1 MRVRLLFCVVLLLL
15 VVVASRCATVSA
27 SFSVAITIYDHG
39 FVNQIDVTRGRFN
52 PVNKTTTFT
61 QDTPGIYA
69 YVTAAL
75 YSANLTW
82 LWYAP
87 SGQLYFN
94 RTVQADCSQS
104 PCTFFTSVYFAGKSS
119 AAAMLGTWRVDL
131 IAGGSRLYSDYFSL
145 TPVITQEDYWN
156 FDLSSPVLNESF
168 PFRGHG
174 YLTVIIHPD
183 NSTWNYYAINLPT
196 ATNVTAYE
204 ADTHQSLSVSTLVN
218 STNVLVDL
226 GRPRSDGYK
235 FVLSFDLTGIFGL
248 NSWLGGDLR
257 FGWTDGPWIRFDDA
271 HPIPESYNITLPDK
285 ANVVDVVGFNS
296 LGLGYNV
303 TGGTKPSILISTT
316 LGPRQI
322 FGWTILYQDF
332 TWLETRVNVTF
343 VSTTITKPLS
353 IASQQLIPI
362 LPLTLGSVSLWSA
375 IMSVF
380 LVISSELLSPIYI
393 KSDIFINRRRLQYV
407 ALTLVVVFF
416 VTTGY
421 QVFVTQSLPASLS
434 FTGSKFP
441 VRSGI
446 IVLLISML
454 GGFWLLKRRRGKTSG
469 VFRSG
474 TQLSPNE
481 IPMKPFVPKQILEI
495 KEVQVPTSRF
505 TKDAFRARVGEEK
518 DPRSAVR
525 LTFRFAESLMSE
537 VTGER
542 RMLNETDSEYCSRIT
557 EEYPFLKMPLTR
569 LLEIFEEAEYTSNQI
584 DASQRADAVNAV
596 IELIEV
602 LKNPPKN

>member
-1 MRVRLLFCVVLLLL
+1 
-15 VVVASRCATVSA
+15 
-27 SFSVAITIYDHG
+27 
-39 FVNQIDVTRGRFN
+39 
-52 PVNKTTTFT
+52 
-61 QDTPGIYA
+61 
-69 YVTAAL
+69 
-75 YSANLTW
+75 
-82 LWYAP
+82 
-87 SGQLYFN
+87 
-94 RTVQADCSQS
+94 
-104 PCTFFTSVYFAGKSS
+104 
-119 AAAMLGTWRVDL
+119 MLGTWRVDL